1 MAIELYDHQIAV
13 LDKLKT
19 GSILCGGVGSGK
31 SRTAL
36 AYFYIYVCG
45 GQMCIN
51 GQGRTVLPK
60 KKIPL
65 YIITTARKRDSEDW
79 EKEVEPFYTIKPIVD
94 SWNNIAKYRD
104 VKNAYFI
111 FDEQRVVGYGAWSK
125 SFIQIAKNNDWIL
138 LSATPGDVWLD
149 YAPVFIAN
157 GFYKNMT
164 DFKRQH
170 VVYSRFTKYPKV
182 EKYIYTEKLDRL
194 RSSIL
199 VNMHFDRSTISHHID
214 DYVQY
219 DKRLYNR
226 VDKDRWNIFTKEPIQ
241 NAGELCGVLRRIVNL
256 DWSRL
261 RECMRIAYKN
271 ERVIIFYNFDYELES
286 LIDYINNFEAFL
298 KDLDFS
304 YTQWNGH
311 KHEAIP
317 STKRWI
323 YLVQYTAGAEAWNC
337 IETNTIIF
345 YSQNYSYKIME
356 QASGRIDRLNTPYV
370 DLYYYHLISSS
381 SIDKSIRIA
390 LNNKKKF
397 NEQAYLNGEYVLDQ
411 FV

>member
-45 GQMCIN
+45 GRMCIN

-94 SWNNIAKYRD
+94 SWNNIAKYKD

-194 RSSIL
+194 RASIL

-298 KDLDFS
+298 KDSDFS
-304 YTQWNGH
+304 YAQWNGH